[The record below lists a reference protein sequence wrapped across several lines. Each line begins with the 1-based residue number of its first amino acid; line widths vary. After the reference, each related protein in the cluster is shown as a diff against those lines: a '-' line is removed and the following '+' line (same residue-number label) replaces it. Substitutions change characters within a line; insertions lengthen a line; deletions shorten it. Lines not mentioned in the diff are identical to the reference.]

1 MRTAHPLCITLYIAF
16 LVAVGPL
23 STDMYLPAL
32 PSMAANWGSSQSMAD
47 LSLSLWFAAFAVTL
61 LLYGPLSDKFGRRA
75 IIFSGVSVFLVGSLG
90 CALSWS
96 MASLIGFR
104 ILQAAGGASAS
115 AMGMAIS
122 RDLFDGP
129 ERQRI
134 LAWVSIIL
142 AVAPMVAPSLGSLIL
157 IWANWRGIFAAQAVW
172 GVLAVG
178 ATLLVRE
185 PLPQDQRNPDLRFV
199 SRYAGL
205 LRNSRFLLSTVLLC
219 LLVSPFYTYIASSPH
234 IFIETFGVSEQVFAG
249 YFALNPLGAMIG
261 AFICERLSRRV
272 APNVF
277 NFTGFAGVAL
287 GGAVLLLS
295 SRLGPLGFALPMMAT
310 ALFLGLSRP
319 TATNLVLEQ
328 VDTDF
333 GSASS
338 FLIFCQFLFGA
349 LFMGVSGLGL
359 TDHRDLLG
367 GLALAVGIIT
377 LASWPLLLRMIR
389 NRAETA

>member
-1 MRTAHPLCITLYIAF
+1 MRTQHPLCITLYIAF
-16 LVAVGPL
+16 LVAVAPL

-32 PSMAANWGSSQSMAD
+32 PSMAAGWGSSQSLAD
-47 LSLSLWFAAFAVTL
+47 LSLSLWFASFALTL
-61 LLYGPLSDKFGRRA
+61 LLYGPLSDKLGRKT

-96 MASLIGFR
+96 MTSLIGFR

-157 IWANWRGIFAAQAVW
+157 IWASWRGIFMAQALW
-172 GVLAVG
+172 GVLAIA
-178 ATLLVRE
+178 ATFPVRE
-185 PLPQDQRNPDLRFV
+185 SLPPDRRNPDLRFL
-199 SRYAGL
+199 SRYTGL
-205 LRNSRFLLSTVLLC
+205 LRNTRFLLSTVLLC
-219 LLVSPFYTYIASSPH
+219 LVLSPFYTYIASSPH

-249 YFALNPLGAMIG
+249 YFALNPLGTMIG
-261 AFICERLSRRV
+261 AVLCERLSRTV
-272 APNVF
+272 AANALNLV
-277 NFTGFAGVAL
+277 GFAGMTL
-287 GGAVLLLS
+287 GGAAILLVS
-295 SRLGPLGFALPMMAT
+295 HSGAIWFALSMMAT
-310 ALFLGLSRP
+310 ALFMGLSRP

-349 LFMGVSGLGL
+349 LFMGFSGLGL
-359 TDHRDLLG
+359 MDHRDLLG
-367 GLALAVGIIT
+367 GLALGVGLIT
-377 LASWPLLLRMIR
+377 LAAWPLLLRMIAGR
-389 NRAETA
+389 GQNS